1 MKIGRITLK
10 RLVALFLA
18 LTIVTLSIQGVL
30 VANAQVAYEPE
41 LVIISPHAKPILDSF
56 KTAFEAYAK
65 DVLKT
70 TVKVSYSFYSS
81 EDCYKLAKEWA
92 GKPKA
97 DIWWGGGIDLFV
109 KATGEDLLMAYKCK
123 DWDKIPAD
131 WFGLPAK
138 CPGGHWT
145 GYALS
150 GFGFAY
156 NLDYLKKYG
165 LAEPTKW
172 SDLLN
177 PAYRGHIVMCTPTR
191 SSSTHTMI
199 EIVLQGMSED
209 PGLAYLRKMAVNVG
223 LFTARSQDVIDDVNE
238 GEHGVGLV
246 VDYYGFEST
255 VAGYLV
261 KLNYPVDYAL
271 ANPDYIAI
279 LGGCP
284 HPEIAKAFLD
294 YVLSDEGQKL
304 SMGIEQRGVKC
315 SSPRLPIRPGLSLP
329 SYLPDV
335 TKQKMIKYDGTLA
348 NGRWEIVNTIYENTI
363 EKKQAELKDA
373 WGAIETART
382 TLEGLKAKGYTVDE
396 GLSKLV
402 AAEASFGKG
411 DYAKAKS
418 DAEASSGLAKQPQP
432 LYTLYATVGVILLII
447 ILGAYYL
454 YRKRPKA

>member
-1 MKIGRITLK
+1 MKKII
-10 RLVALFLA
+10 ALFLA
-18 LTIVTLSIQGVL
+18 LTIATLIIPSVL
-30 VANAQVAYEPE
+30 AVNAQVAYEPE
-41 LVIISPHAKPILDSF
+41 LIIISPHAKPILDSF

-70 TVKVSYSFYSS
+70 TVKVSYSVYSS
-81 EDCYKLAKEWA
+81 EDCYKLTKEWA

-97 DIWWGGGIDLFV
+97 DIWWGGGIDLF
-109 KATGEDLLMAYKCK
+109 ATAAKERLLLAYKCK
-123 DWDKIPAD
+123 DWDKIPKD

-138 CPGGHWT
+138 DADGYWT

-177 PAYRGHIVMCTPTR
+177 PAYRGHIVMCTPKR
-191 SSSTHTMI
+191 SSSTHMLI
-199 EIVLQGMSED
+199 EIVLQGMGAE
-209 PGLAYLRKMAVNVG
+209 PGWAYLREMAVNVG
-223 LFTARSQDVIDDVNE
+223 LFTARSHDVIDDVNK

-255 VAGYLV
+255 VAGYPV
-261 KLNYPVDYAL
+261 KLNYPGDYAL
-271 ANPDYIAI
+271 ANPDSIAI
-279 LGGCP
+279 IGGCP

-294 YVLSDEGQKL
+294 YVLSEEGQKI

-335 TKQKMIKYDGTLA
+335 TKLKMITYNSTLA
-348 NGRWEIVNTIYENTI
+348 TARWGDVNTIYEDTI
-363 EKKQAELKDA
+363 EKKQTELRDA
-373 WGAIETART
+373 WGSIEVART
-382 TLEGLKAKGYTVDE
+382 TLEGLKAKGYAVEE
-396 GLSKLV
+396 GLSKLA

-418 DAEASSGLAKQPQP
+418 EAEAASGLAKWPP
-432 LYTLYATVGVILLII
+432 PYGLLATVDVILLII

-454 YRKRPKA
+454 YGKRSET